1 MKILGV
7 IPARGG
13 SKSIK
18 NKNMSEIN
26 GKPLIYY
33 TIKEALKSTFISDLV
48 VSSDDESIINYSTK
62 LGAVAP
68 FKRPKN
74 LSTDNALS
82 ASVVYHALEYME
94 SLRSINYDLVIM
106 LQPTS
111 PFRKVKHID
120 ESIKL
125 IINKNSDS
133 LVSVVN
139 VDGYHPYRMKKFS
152 KDYVLNYID
161 QGFEDM
167 RPRQSLPKVFIR
179 NGAIYIVKCEY
190 FKKNKNLVGQKCL
203 GYEMDLKES
212 VNIDNEI
219 DLLVSKTIME
229 KQDNV

>member
-13 SKSIK
+13 SKAIK

-33 TIKEALKSTFISDLV
+33 TIKEALKSKFISDLV
-48 VSSDDESIINYSTK
+48 VSSDDESIINYSIK
-62 LGAVAP
+62 LGVTAP

-82 ASVVYHALEYME
+82 SSVVYHALEYME
-94 SLRSINYDLVIM
+94 SLKSINYDLVIM

-120 ESIKL
+120 ESIRL
-125 IINKNSDS
+125 MINKNSDS

-152 KDYVLNYID
+152 EDYVLNYID

-167 RPRQSLPKVFIR
+167 RPRQNLPKVFIR

-229 KQDNV
+229 KQANV

>member
-48 VSSDDESIINYSTK
+48 VSSDVESIINYSIK

-94 SLRSINYDLVIM
+94 SLRTINYDLVVM

-125 IINKNSDS
+125 IINKNADS

-152 KDYVLNYID
+152 EDYVLNYID

-229 KQDNV
+229 NQANV